1 MNAIIAVLLICLII
15 WFWLDSA
22 RAREIATGICIEACR
37 QRDVQFL
44 DQTVGIIRI
53 GVRWTNEG
61 LRLRRTFRFDY
72 SDQGMER
79 HSGHIVLT
87 GTKLEAFSLGL
98 V

>member
-1 MNAIIAVLLICLII
+1 MNAIIAFLLICLII

-22 RAREIATGICIEACR
+22 RAREIATGICIVACH

-53 GVRWTNEG
+53 GMRWTTEG
-61 LRLRRTFRFDY
+61 VRLRRTFRFDY

-79 HSGHIVLT
+79 RSGHIILT
-87 GTKLEAFSLGL
+87 GTEMEEFSLGL